1 MRGSRH
7 GSSQS
12 EGSRSQP
19 NRSVAFKFIGRWG
32 VDMDESTWLIKG
44 AHCMVENRKKKK
56 EETSNPFKSSPPAT
70 YKTARI
76 NPFLRGSITS

>member
-1 MRGSRH
+1 MVAHSLKVPDHSQIALLLSSLLGGGEWTWMRAH
-7 GSSQS
+7 GSSK
-12 EGSRSQP
+12 
-19 NRSVAFKFIGRWG
+19 VLTA
-32 VDMDESTWLIKG
+32 WLRT
-44 AHCMVENRKKKK
+44 EKKKK